1 MAQVL
6 AMTASSSWSA
16 MNPTVR
22 PSLTM
27 KLTQV
32 SEPSSK
38 IIAVI

>member
-1 MAQVL
+1 
-6 AMTASSSWSA
+6 MTASSSSSA

-32 SEPSSK
+32 SESSRK
-38 IIAVI
+38 IIAVM